1 MVPFISLVSFQCLI
15 GGHYDHFSSS
25 FTFRN
30 PDDVFREFF
39 GGRDPF
45 TDLFGKPF
53 LCVHF
58 RGTDG
63 MLFSEL
69 KEGLRGCALA
79 IIKLIFLSSPE
90 YSRMT

>member
-1 MVPFISLVSFQCLI
+1 MSFISLVSFRCLI
-15 GGHYDHFSSS
+15 GGHYDHFSS

-30 PDDVFREFF
+30 PEDVFREFF

-53 LCVHF
+53 LCVHL

-69 KEGLRGCALA
+69 KLGLRGCALA
-79 IIKLIFLSSPE
+79 IINFIILSGPE